1 MNSSQLLIWLLGT
14 LVGSMLF
21 FAAIV
26 APTVFRALATDT
38 AGVFLR
44 RLFPLYFLWGL
55 VLSILCTAAA
65 IYSVNLIA
73 GSICAAVALLFL
85 YARFVLLA
93 QINRARDLKLAGDV
107 IGSKRFRSLHRR
119 SVLINALQLV
129 LLIGL
134 SFLPV

>member
-1 MNSSQLLIWLLGT
+1 MNSPLLLTWLLGA

-26 APTVFRALATDT
+26 APTVFRALAADA
-38 AGVFLR
+38 AGSFLR

-65 IYSVNLIA
+65 FYSANLIA

-85 YARFVLLA
+85 YAHFVLLA
-93 QINRARDLKLAGDV
+93 QINRARDLNLEGDV
-107 IGSKRFRSLHRR
+107 AASKRFRSLHRR

-134 SFLPV
+134 NFLSA

>member
-14 LVGSMLF
+14 LIGSMLF

-55 VLSILCTAAA
+55 LLSILCTAAA
-65 IYSVNLIA
+65 FYSANLIA

-93 QINRARDLKLAGDV
+93 QINRARDLKIAGDV

>member
-44 RLFPLYFLWGL
+44 RFFPLYFLWGL

-65 IYSVNLIA
+65 FYSVNLIA

-85 YARFVLLA
+85 YARFVLLG